1 MSVALAREL
10 IDARANQLTPTVFTD
25 RIVEVGAQIGAHVR
39 VHDEAW
45 LREHRMGGL
54 LAIGSGSAEPTRLA
68 EVWWGP
74 QDSPAEGSVALVGKG
89 VTFDS
94 GGLSLKSSAA
104 MVGMHT
110 DMAGAATVLA
120 AMAELTRHGAPP
132 LPVHAVLPIAEN
144 LPGPTAV
151 RPGDVVETFGGLG
164 VEVVDTDFE
173 GRVMMADALAYASS
187 HRPRAVIDVAT
198 LTYQSIVALG
208 PRIGAIIGRDLDLRA
223 EVEDAG
229 READETWWPLP
240 WAPQYRDQL
249 RSSAPGASL
258 RNHPGSD
265 TGRALTAALFLGEF
279 VPAHIPWTH
288 LDIAGPAVE
297 GSGADLR
304 ATGFGVRTLAT
315 LLRRL
320 AKG

>member
-1 MSVALAREL
+1 MSLDLAREL
-10 IDARANQLTPTVFTD
+10 IDARANQLTPAIFSE
-25 RIVEVGAQIGAHVR
+25 RIEQIAAQIGAHVR
-39 VHDEAW
+39 IRDAAW

-54 LAIGSGSAEPTRLA
+54 LAIGSGSTQPARLA
-68 EVWWGP
+68 ELWWGP
-74 QDSPAEGSVALVGKG
+74 RQAPAEGSLALVGKG

-94 GGLSLKSSAA
+94 GGLSLKDSTA

-110 DMAGAATVLA
+110 DMAGAATVLG
-120 AMAELTRHGAPP
+120 AMADVAATGEPP

-151 RPGDVVETFGGLG
+151 RPGDVVETHGGVR

-173 GRVMMADALAYASS
+173 GRVMMADALAYASGQ
-187 HRPRAVIDVAT
+187 RPRAIIDIAT
-198 LTYQSIVALG
+198 LTHQSIVALG
-208 PRIGAIIGRDLDLRA
+208 PRIGAIIGREPALRA
-223 EVEDAG
+223 EVEAAG
-229 READETWWPLP
+229 REAGESWWPLP

-249 RSSAPGASL
+249 RSCAPGASL
-258 RNHPGSD
+258 RNHPGTD
-265 TGRALTAALFLGEF
+265 TARALTAALFLGEF

-297 GSGADLR
+297 GSGADAR
-304 ATGFGVRTLAT
+304 ATGFGVATLAR

-320 AKG
+320 AER

>member
-10 IDARANQLTPTVFTD
+10 IDARANQLTPAIFAD
-25 RIVEVGAQIGAHVR
+25 RIEKIGAQIGAHVR
-39 VHDEAW
+39 IHHEAW
-45 LREHRMGGL
+45 LRDQGMGGL
-54 LAIGSGSAEPTRLA
+54 LAIGSGSAQATRLA
-68 EVWWGP
+68 EVWWGAP
-74 QDSPAEGSVALVGKG
+74 EGPEAGSVALVGKG

-94 GGLSLKSSAA
+94 GGLSLKGSAA

-120 AMAELTRHGAPP
+120 AMAEVARHGAPP

-151 RPGDVVETFGGLG
+151 RPGDVVETYGGVA

-187 HRPRAVIDVAT
+187 HRPRAMVDVAM

-208 PRIGAIIGRDLDLRA
+208 SRIGAIIGRDPGLRA
-223 EVEDAG
+223 EVEAAG
-229 READETWWPLP
+229 RDADESWWPLP

-249 RSSAPGASL
+249 RSSAPGAAL
-258 RNHPGSD
+258 RNHPGTD

-297 GSGADLR
+297 GSGADMR

-320 AKG
+320 ATD